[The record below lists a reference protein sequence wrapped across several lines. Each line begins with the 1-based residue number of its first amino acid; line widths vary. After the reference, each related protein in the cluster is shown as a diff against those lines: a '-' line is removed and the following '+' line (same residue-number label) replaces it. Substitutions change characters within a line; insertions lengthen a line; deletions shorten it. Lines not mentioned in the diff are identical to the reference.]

1 MRPSLITYPYD
12 NGIMKEF
19 ALIYATQPSDLGVQ
33 NMNILDPIALTHHTL
48 YFNTLE
54 EMGVHLCTVI
64 NGKDRVLY
72 YRVFGTR
79 LTLDV
84 TKWICIPK
92 LK

>member
-12 NGIMKEF
+12 NGMMKEF
-19 ALIYATQPSDLGVQ
+19 ALIYATQPSDLVPG

-54 EMGVHLCTVI
+54 EMGVYLCEVV
-64 NGKDRVLY
+64 NGKDRVLF
-72 YRVFGTR
+72 YRVFSTR
-79 LTLDV
+79 LSLDV
-84 TKWICIPK
+84 TKWASVK